1 MAEEKKEPVKVK
13 CPCCG
18 ELTLT
23 QPLDVKSAVLDEYM
37 AAIITGVPFAHTYGL
52 YNGSVKITV
61 ESLHHKDSILLSN
74 TENILKEYIKNME
87 SEGGNQVKAGVGCM
101 KELLGTLRLYF
112 GVTAIEMYRDKALV
126 KSYTPSE
133 IMRTTATDICA
144 ASLAGNSALD
154 EAVAKATKTCLAQ
167 DATSTLPS
175 DAIKAIVVTHGDLYN
190 LLMDAGFDEN
200 FWAGIELA

>member
-37 AAIITGVPFAHTYGL
+37 AAIITGVPFSHTYGL
-52 YNGSVKITV
+52 YNGAVKVTV
-61 ESLHHKDSILLSN
+61 ESLNHKDSMLLSN
-74 TENILKEYIKNME
+74 TETTLKEYVKRME
-87 SEGGNQVKAGVGCM
+87 AEGGDQVKTSLGYI
-101 KELLGTLRLYF
+101 KELIKVLRLYF
-112 GVTAIEMYRDKALV
+112 GVTSIEMYRDKALI

-133 IMRTTATDICA
+133 LMRTTATDIGA
-144 ASLAGNSALD
+144 ASLAGDTQLS
-154 EAVAKATKTCLAQ
+154 EAIAKAIKACLSQ
-167 DATSTLPS
+167 DATSTLPTA
-175 DAIKAIVVTHGDLYN
+175 AIQAIVVTHGDLYN